1 MSELGGIIGEQF
13 EHPAGPNCPICKDV
27 ERAAAAVEA
36 MGYRKPRTITTR
48 EELEALPQGS
58 IVLDATGDVTRLRG
72 GSWYTYETEPMTHT
86 RMSRYLP
93 ATVLHEPT
101 P

>member
-1 MSELGGIIGEQF
+1 MSAREELAKLISSR
-13 EHPAGPNCPICKDV
+13 HTM
-27 ERAAAAVEA
+27 AAVDA
-36 MGYRKPRTITTR
+36 ILAAGYRKPRTITTR

-93 ATVLHEPT
+93 ATVLYEPT